1 MHKSHIP
8 ETLALRAIR
17 EEGVR
22 RDFPGVYSNVMKWV
36 TCILAVLLIVAAVP
50 AMASSD
56 KAAKALYEQGKAA
69 EARQDYITAYN
80 DYHKAWNLKP
90 TDLTYRTAAE
100 YVRFLASASYVHQGE
115 ILMKAGKLQEALTD
129 FEQAIAIDPSSFIA
143 QQMANKVRL
152 LLLKGQNPAPAP
164 TTQSGL
170 TRRMEEATGP
180 VELAPI
186 SQTPIILKL
195 SEDAKTIYESIGKL
209 AGINVL
215 FDPDYTS
222 KRIRVDLNGVTL
234 EEALQITALESKTF
248 WRPVT
253 PNTIFVAADTPA
265 KRKELEQSVI
275 RTFYLSNLSQ
285 PNELQDLVNILRT
298 LLDTQRLQQFP
309 SQQAVVVRG
318 TPDQI
323 AMAEKL
329 IDDLDKS
336 RPEVVVE
343 VAIMQV
349 NRDHLRNLGI
359 QWPASVTAAL
369 QSNVSTTTSATG
381 TNVGTGNGTVSTT
394 TGASTGSLTLNE
406 LAHLNATNI
415 LITIPPTTANFLLT
429 DSSSKLITQPQIRA
443 SDGQKASLKI
453 GERVPVATGSFQ
465 PGIGGVGINP
475 LVNTQFNYIDVGV
488 NIDITPHVHGLDEI
502 TLKLAMDIS
511 AVDSYQ
517 NIGGIQQPV
526 IGQRK
531 IEQDIRLKEGEVSI
545 LGGILE
551 SDQTKSLSGVPGLAQ
566 IPGLRWLFS
575 SEQKEL
581 KDNEIVF
588 VLIPHIVRAQDLSA
602 SNTKPIDVGTA
613 NAISL
618 RRDSAASSAP
628 QPSGQS
634 PTGPGAAQNNMAPP
648 SGAAVPPS
656 AALSN
661 VGAQPPTASAPQ
673 GSAIVSFDPPTLD
686 QPVGAT
692 FTVNVNLAGGQNVY
706 SVPVQVLYNPRV
718 LQVVNVSNGPLL
730 SKDGQTVA
738 LVDRDDSLAGIL
750 QLTASRPPGSG
761 GVTGDGAVFTLT
773 FQARAPGQ
781 ATLSINRATVKNA
794 SMQNVPASG
803 SQAIV
808 TVH

>member
-1 MHKSHIP
+1 MKRF
-8 ETLALRAIR
+8 TRVLAL
-17 EEGVR
+17 
-22 RDFPGVYSNVMKWV
+22 
-36 TCILAVLLIVAAVP
+36 LLMVAALP
-50 AMASSD
+50 ALASND
-56 KAAKALYEQGKAA
+56 KAAKALYDKGKAA
-69 EARQDYITAYN
+69 EARQDYIEAYN
-80 DYHKAWNLKP
+80 DYHQAWQLKP
-90 TDLTYRTAAE
+90 TDLRFRASAE
-100 YVRFLASASYVHQGE
+100 FVRFLAAASYVHQGE
-115 ILMKAGKLQEALTD
+115 LLMNAGKLQEALTS
-129 FEQAIAIDPSSFIA
+129 FEQAIAVDPSSFIA
-143 QQMANKVRL
+143 QQQANKVRQL
-152 LLLKGQNPAPAP
+152 LMKSQNPNPPAP
-164 TTQSGL
+164 SPQSGISK
-170 TRRMEEATGP
+170 RMEEATGP

-186 SQTPIILKL
+186 APTPITLKM
-195 SEDAKTIYESIGKL
+195 SEDAKTVYETIGRL

-215 FDPDYTS
+215 FDPDYNS
-222 KRIRVDLNGVTL
+222 RRIRVDLNGVTL

-275 RTFYLSNLSQ
+275 RTFYLTNLSQ

-309 SQQAVVVRG
+309 SQQAIVVRG

-323 AMAEKL
+323 AMAQKL

-349 NRDHLRNLGI
+349 NRDKLRNLGI
-359 QWPASVTAAL
+359 NPPTSVSIAL
-369 QSNVSTTTSATG
+369 QSNTSTTTSTSG
-381 TNVGTGNGTVSTT
+381 QNVGTGNGTVSTT
-394 TGASTGSLTLNE
+394 TGASTGTITLNE
-406 LAHLNATNI
+406 LAHINATNFAV
-415 LITIPPTTANFLLT
+415 TIPTATANFLLS
-429 DSSSKLITQPQIRA
+429 DSSSKLIQQPQIRA

-488 NIDITPHVHGLDEI
+488 NIDITPHVHGTDEV

-531 IEQDIRLKEGEVSI
+531 IEQDIRLKEGEVNI

-551 SDQTKSLSGVPGLAQ
+551 STQTKSLSGIPGLAS
-566 IPGLRWLFS
+566 IPLFKYLFAEES
-575 SEQKEL
+575 KEV

-588 VLIPHIVRAQDLSA
+588 VLIPHIVRASDVTA
-602 SNTKPIDVGTA
+602 SNLRAIDVGTA
-613 NAISL
+613 NTISL
-618 RRDSAASSAP
+618 RRDSSQQIGQQPGGQQPPVP
-628 QPSGQS
+628 QQQPTNQPGVPPGPSN
-634 PTGPGAAQNNMAPP
+634 PAPP
-648 SGAAVPPS
+648 STS
-656 AALSN
+656 AAPPQ
-661 VGAQPPTASAPQ
+661 GAGATQPSIASAPA
-673 GSAIVSFDPPTLD
+673 GSAIVSFDPPMLD
-686 QPVGAT
+686 QAVGST
-692 FTVNVNLAGGQNVY
+692 FTVNVNLAGGQNIF

-718 LQVVNVSNGPLL
+718 LQLVNVSNGTLL
-730 SKDGQTVA
+730 SQDGQTVA
-738 LVDRDDSLAGIL
+738 LVNRDDSMAGIL
-750 QLTASRPPGSG
+750 QITASRPPGSPG
-761 GVTGDGAVFTLT
+761 ITADGQVFTLT

-781 ATLSINRATVKNA
+781 ATLSINRAVVKSA
-794 SMQNVPASG
+794 SMQNMPASG

>member
-1 MHKSHIP
+1 
-8 ETLALRAIR
+8 
-17 EEGVR
+17 
-22 RDFPGVYSNVMKWV
+22 MKRFTRV
-36 TCILAVLLIVAAVP
+36 LAVLLIGALLPAVA
-50 AMASSD
+50 SND
-56 KAAKALYEQGKAA
+56 KAAKSLYEKGRAA
-69 EARQDYITAYN
+69 EVRQDYIAAYN
-80 DYHKAWNLKP
+80 FYHQAYQLKP
-90 TDLTYRTAAE
+90 SDLRYRASFE

-115 ILMKAGKLQEALTD
+115 ILVKAGKLQEGLTN
-129 FEQAIAIDPSSFIA
+129 FEQATAIDPSSFIA
-143 QQMANKVRL
+143 QQQANKTRL
-152 LLLKGQNPAPAP
+152 LIQKSLSPAPAP
-164 TTQSGL
+164 TAESGL
-170 TRRMEEATGP
+170 TKRMEEAAGP

-186 SQTPIILKL
+186 SQTPITLKL
-195 SEDAKTIYESIGKL
+195 TEDAKTVYETIGKL

-234 EEALQITALESKTF
+234 EEALEITALESKTF

-275 RTFYLSNLSQ
+275 RTFYLTNLSQ

-329 IDDLDKS
+329 IGDLDKG

-349 NRDHLRNLGI
+349 SRDKLRNLGI
-359 QWPASVTAAL
+359 QPPASVTVQL
-369 QSNVSTTTSATG
+369 QSNNTTTTTTTVNGNAGNGGTATTG
-381 TNVGTGNGTVSTT
+381 T
-394 TGASTGSLTLNE
+394 TGSLTLNN
-406 LAHLNATNI
+406 LAHLNATNFQV
-415 LITIPPTTANFLLT
+415 TIPAATANFLYS
-429 DSSSKLITQPQIRA
+429 DSDSKLITQPQIRA

-488 NIDITPHVHGLDEI
+488 NIDITPRVHGLDEV
-502 TLKLAMDIS
+502 TLKLTMDIS

-531 IEQDIRLKEGEVSI
+531 IEQEIRLKEGEVNI

-551 SDQTKSLSGVPGLAQ
+551 STQTKSLSGIPGLAQ
-566 IPGLRWLFS
+566 IPLFKYLFAEES
-575 SEQKEL
+575 KEV

-588 VLIPHIVRAQDLSA
+588 ILIPHIVRAQDLND
-602 SNTKPIDVGTA
+602 SNVKAIDVGTA
-613 NAISL
+613 NTISL
-618 RRDSAASSAP
+618 HHGTTQAP
-628 QPSGQS
+628 DQQQRGTQPSG
-634 PTGPGAAQNNMAPP
+634 TPGNPQ
-648 SGAAVPPS
+648 
-656 AALSN
+656 
-661 VGAQPPTASAPQ
+661 GAQVNPSQPQPGTAPATGTQPSTASAPL
-673 GSAIVSFDPPTLD
+673 GSAIVSFDPAMLD
-686 QPVGAT
+686 QAVGST
-692 FTVNVNLAGGQNVY
+692 FTVNVNLTGGQNVY
-706 SVPVQVLYNPRV
+706 SVPIQILYNPRV
-718 LQVVNVSNGPLL
+718 LQVLNVSNGTLL
-730 SKDGQTVA
+730 AQDGQTVA
-738 LVDRDDSLAGIL
+738 LVNRDDSMAGIL
-750 QLTASRPPGSG
+750 QLTASRPPGSPG
-761 GVTGDGAVFTLT
+761 ISGDGAVFTIT
-773 FQARAPGQ
+773 FQAKTPGQ
-781 ATLSINRATVKNA
+781 ATLSVNRAGVRNA

>member
-1 MHKSHIP
+1 
-8 ETLALRAIR
+8 
-17 EEGVR
+17 
-22 RDFPGVYSNVMKWV
+22 MKRFTRV
-36 TCILAVLLIVAAVP
+36 LAVLLIGALLPAVA
-50 AMASSD
+50 SND
-56 KAAKALYEQGKAA
+56 KAAKSLYEKGRAA
-69 EARQDYITAYN
+69 EVRQDYIAAYN
-80 DYHKAWNLKP
+80 FYHQAYQLKP
-90 TDLTYRTAAE
+90 SDLRYRASFE

-115 ILMKAGKLQEALTD
+115 ILVKAGKLQEGLTN
-129 FEQAIAIDPSSFIA
+129 FEQATAIDPSSFIA
-143 QQMANKVRL
+143 QQQANKTRL
-152 LLLKGQNPAPAP
+152 LIQKSLSPAPAP
-164 TTQSGL
+164 TAESGL
-170 TRRMEEATGP
+170 TKRMEEAAGP

-186 SQTPIILKL
+186 AQTPITLKL
-195 SEDAKTIYESIGKL
+195 TEDAKTVYETIGKL

-234 EEALQITALESKTF
+234 EEALEITALESKTF

-275 RTFYLSNLSQ
+275 RTFYLTNLSQ

-329 IDDLDKS
+329 IGDLDKG

-349 NRDHLRNLGI
+349 SRDKLRNLGI
-359 QWPASVTAAL
+359 QPPASVTVQL
-369 QSNVSTTTSATG
+369 QSNNTTTTTTTVNGNAGNGGTATTG
-381 TNVGTGNGTVSTT
+381 T
-394 TGASTGSLTLNE
+394 TGSLTLNN
-406 LAHLNATNI
+406 LAHLNATNFQV
-415 LITIPPTTANFLLT
+415 TIPAATANFLYS
-429 DSSSKLITQPQIRA
+429 DSDSKLITQPQIRA

-488 NIDITPHVHGLDEI
+488 NIDITPRVHGLDEV
-502 TLKLAMDIS
+502 TLKLTMDIS

-531 IEQDIRLKEGEVSI
+531 IEQEIRLKEGEVNI

-551 SDQTKSLSGVPGLAQ
+551 STQTKSLSGIPGLAQ
-566 IPGLRWLFS
+566 IPLFKYLFAEES
-575 SEQKEL
+575 KEV

-588 VLIPHIVRAQDLSA
+588 ILIPHIVRAQDLND
-602 SNTKPIDVGTA
+602 SNVKAIDVGTA
-613 NAISL
+613 NTISL
-618 RRDSAASSAP
+618 HHGTTQAPDQQPRGTQPSAMPGNPQGAQVNPSQP
-628 QPSGQS
+628 QPGTA
-634 PTGPGAAQNNMAPP
+634 PATGTQP
-648 SGAAVPPS
+648 S
-656 AALSN
+656 
-661 VGAQPPTASAPQ
+661 TASAPL
-673 GSAIVSFDPPTLD
+673 GSAIVSFDPAMLD
-686 QPVGAT
+686 QAVGST
-692 FTVNVNLAGGQNVY
+692 FTVNVNLTGGQNVY
-706 SVPVQVLYNPRV
+706 SVPIQILYNPRV
-718 LQVVNVSNGPLL
+718 LQVLNVSNGTLL
-730 SKDGQTVA
+730 AQDGQTVA
-738 LVDRDDSLAGIL
+738 LVNRDDSMAGIL
-750 QLTASRPPGSG
+750 QLTASRPPGSPG
-761 GVTGDGAVFTLT
+761 ISGDGAVFTIT
-773 FQARAPGQ
+773 FQAKTPGQ
-781 ATLSINRATVKNA
+781 ATLSVNRAGVRNA